1 MAVFGFTRSLTWNDY
16 PEVDT
21 SPNGKHDAQTGILI
35 SYSAPWQL
43 QGSEWSIITDKVSV
57 SVNLNPKTTWV
68 VKGRQT
74 NALLDHEQ
82 AHYDIAAVAA
92 RTLES
97 ELKGLSGTIP
107 KSSAANPRKFI
118 SGRVS
123 RKVTEIVG
131 DVTADGR
138 VITAG
143 ALQRVQDRYDDDLTC
158 GSAHGVNKMNQGQW
172 ELRISKAFGDA
183 SISVVAL
190 DSCPLVKGAASGE

>member
-43 QGSEWSIITDKVSV
+43 EGSKWSIKSDKVSV
-57 SVNLNPKTTWV
+57 SVSLNPNTTWV
-68 VKGRQT
+68 VKGRKT

-92 RTLES
+92 RTLEG
-97 ELKGLSGTIP
+97 ELKALGGTVP
-107 KSSAANPRKFI
+107 KASAANPGKHV
-118 SGRVS
+118 GAKVKT
-123 RKVTEIVG
+123 KVTQIVG
-131 DVTADGR
+131 DVTPDGR
-138 VITAG
+138 VNTAG

-158 GSAHGVNKMNQGQW
+158 GSDHGSNKTNQGQW
-172 ELRISKAFGDA
+172 ELRIGKAFGDA
-183 SISVVAL
+183 SVSVVAL
-190 DSCPLVKGAASGE
+190 DSCPLIKGAASGE